1 MQDNGVKLVD
11 PRGEMLESSWEAYA
25 TAVSNAAD
33 DDALIAELDK
43 IVRAGQ
49 IDLSQRA
56 VVVLGY
62 DTRPSCPALVAALKD
77 GLTALGAEIV
87 DAGLVTTPQLHYL
100 VRCRNTAG
108 TPEAYGEPTEAGYY
122 AKLAAAWKTLTADR
136 PAGPNDPPLTVDC
149 ANGVGAP
156 KLKALHEALGGDAG
170 LKLRVIGDDVF
181 TAGALNRGCGA
192 DHVKTGQHPPTGVT
206 LTPGA
211 RYCSL
216 DGDADRVVFYYA
228 DERGTFHLLDG
239 DKIATLAAMYIIEL
253 VKQAGLSIG
262 VGVVQTAYAN
272 GSATSYVE
280 SLVRL
285 LHCAHLT
292 AQGIPVTCTPTG
304 VKYLHHAAE
313 SFDIGV
319 YFEANGHGT
328 VLFSPTVLET
338 IRSHSPNSP
347 DQRTALGHLTAL
359 TELINQTVGDAL
371 SDMLLVEVILRRR
384 GWGPHEW
391 DKAYTDLPNRLLKVL
406 VRDRTAFKTADAERT
421 LTEPAGIQA
430 QIDAIVAKYPR
441 GRSFVRPSGT
451 EDCVR
456 VYAEAEHDAD
466 GLAQAVADLVSERF
480 GLDAAGR

>member
-1 MQDNGVKLVD
+1 
-11 PRGEMLESSWEAYA
+11 MLESSWEAYA
-25 TAVSNAAD
+25 TAVSNTVD
-33 DDALIAELDK
+33 DDALIAELEK
-43 IVRAGQ
+43 IVSAAR

-108 TPEAYGEPTEAGYY
+108 TAEAYGEPTEAGYY

-136 PAGPNDPPLTVDC
+136 PAGPDDPPLTVDC

-156 KLKALHEALGGDAG
+156 KLKALHEVLGGDAG
-170 LKLRVIGDDVF
+170 LKLRVIGDDVS
-181 TAGALNRGCGA
+181 TPGALNRGCGA
-192 DHVKTGQHPPTGVT
+192 DHVKTGQHPPTGVK

-228 DERGTFHLLDG
+228 DERGVFHLLDG

-253 VKQAGLSIG
+253 VKQAGLSID

-272 GSATSYVE
+272 GSATTYVE
-280 SLVRL
+280 SLVRRAMQ
-285 LHCAHLT
+285 HRADG
-292 AQGIPVTCTPTG
+292 QGIPVTCTPTG

-338 IRSHSPNSP
+338 IRAHTPRTSI
-347 DQRTALGHLTAL
+347 QRTALGHLTAL

-371 SDMLLVEVILRRR
+371 SDMLMVEVILRRR
-384 GWGPHEW
+384 GWGPHAW

-406 VRDRTAFKTADAERT
+406 VKDRTAFKTEDAERT
-421 LTEPAGIQA
+421 LVQPIGVQA
-430 QIDAIVAKYPR
+430 QIDKIVAKYPR

-456 VYAEAEHDAD
+456 VYAEAERDAD
-466 GLAQAVADLVSERF
+466 GLARAVASLIF
-480 GLDAAGR
+480 AGYGLGEMPKELR